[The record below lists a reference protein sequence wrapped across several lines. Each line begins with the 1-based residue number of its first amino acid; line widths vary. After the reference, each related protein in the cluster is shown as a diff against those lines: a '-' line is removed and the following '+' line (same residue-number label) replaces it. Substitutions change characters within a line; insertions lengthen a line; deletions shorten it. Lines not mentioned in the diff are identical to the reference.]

1 MAPWILWRGIF
12 IFPLSPF
19 YNDLGGQ
26 ELSSAIRPA
35 LSKRPSVP
43 DVHYLAQKIG
53 DGGQMAERARH
64 LQEMLTHPFGKP
76 QTKSDRSGISH
87 LDWHLGSSIPFH
99 WEQNFDRAK
108 GLAAAALDVSQQ
120 SNAFLGNTLECEN
133 PRKK

>member
-1 MAPWILWRGIF
+1 
-12 IFPLSPF
+12 
-19 YNDLGGQ
+19 
-26 ELSSAIRPA
+26 
-35 LSKRPSVP
+35 
-43 DVHYLAQKIG
+43 
-53 DGGQMAERARH
+53 MAERARH

-120 SNAFLGNTLECEN
+120 SNAFLGNTLEPSGWAPPPPEAVFVEDV
-133 PRKK
+133 KSKEG